1 MDPRKL
7 DRRITI
13 QRPVANQNAFGEPI
27 ITWTDVDAI
36 WAEKRDMRG
45 MERFAA
51 QQVMAEVDA
60 KFVIRYRSDVTPLNR
75 IVFDGRNYDIASV
88 LELGRR
94 EALEILAVARADT

>member
-51 QQVMAEVDA
+51 QQVMAGAEA
-60 KFVIRYRSDVTPLNR
+60 K
-75 IVFDGRNYDIASV
+75 DIPGFRHMLFS
-88 LELGRR
+88 RR
-94 EALEILAVARADT
+94 FC